1 MLRTG
6 RISSYDKENLLARV
20 YFEDLE
26 IVSDSLPILESCT
39 LPLEIDEYVICI
51 YTEANDGIVLG
62 RLHERDGD

>member
-6 RISSYDKENLLARV
+6 RISSYDKENLFARV

-26 IVSDSLPILESCT
+26 IVSDNLPIMESCA

-51 YTEANDGIVLG
+51 YTEASDGIVLG

>member
-51 YTEANDGIVLG
+51 YTEAKDGIVLG
-62 RLHERDGD
+62 RLHEKDGD